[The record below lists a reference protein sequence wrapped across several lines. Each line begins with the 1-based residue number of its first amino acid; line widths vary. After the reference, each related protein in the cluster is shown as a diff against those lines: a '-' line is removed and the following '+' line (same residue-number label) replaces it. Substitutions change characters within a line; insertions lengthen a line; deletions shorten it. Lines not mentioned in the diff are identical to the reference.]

1 MHHHHDQRG
10 RHAGLGRYPARRMRG
25 EGREFGHE
33 GGGRRRRQFE
43 GDQLRLMIL
52 ALIAQQ
58 PRHGYELIRAFADRS
73 GEAYAP
79 SPGMVY
85 PLLAMLADEGLIA
98 EAEAQGARKS
108 FTLTPEGLALC
119 EVRKGEAEALLQ
131 KLSAL
136 ADDRRHAASEPA
148 RRAMHNLRSALIAR
162 LSREDADSETVFRAV
177 ALIDS
182 TTQAIERL

>member
-1 MHHHHDQRG
+1 MHNYHHQRG

-25 EGREFGHE
+25 ERAFGHE
-33 GGGRRRRQFE
+33 GGGRRRRLFD
-43 GDQLRLMIL
+43 GDQLRLMII

-85 PLLAMLADEGLIA
+85 PLLAMLTDEGLIA
-98 EAEAQGARKS
+98 ETETQGARKS
-108 FTLTPEGLALC
+108 FTLTPEGLALRDA
-119 EVRKGEAEALLQ
+119 RKDEANALLQ
-131 KLSAL
+131 KLAVL
-136 ADDRRHAASEPA
+136 ADGRRHADSEPA

-162 LSREDADSETVFRAV
+162 LSRDDADSETVFRAV